1 MRCQCGEIALLLLMI
16 SSGVSWA
23 SNHVIR
29 SIEDVEGANKC
40 TNITISNLHV
50 PAGVSLR
57 LLGLRNAVV
66 TFEGTITFGFKQW
79 SGQLMM
85 FKGDN
90 VTVIG
95 TPGHLIYG
103 GGERWRDG
111 YRVLGGPKPKFFE
124 VRLNNS
130 KIFGLRIRNT
140 PMHAISINHSSNLT
154 VSDIVVDSSE
164 GDWKGAKRTDGFQY
178 LRIKKRKP
186 SRTAESPT
194 KMTALQL
201 NRELTWVFENNY
213 CSGGPWGF
221 PWVLVGGRKSNIVER
236 VLVRNNI
243 ITNSFNGVRVKTVK
257 NAEGRVSNVTF
268 EDITLVNITG
278 YGVTMVGNYIL
289 ERGVPEG
296 EPTGGVPITG
306 LRLKNVHGSVN
317 HDGSNFWVWVKNASD
332 WSWQTNVTGG
342 SRVPQCEGFP
352 SDMEPMC

>member
-1 MRCQCGEIALLLLMI
+1 MRCQCGGIALLLLMI

-90 VTVIG
+90 VTVTG
-95 TPGHLIYG
+95 TPGHLIHG
-103 GGERWRDG
+103 GGERWWDG
-111 YRVLGGPKPKFFE
+111 YGVLGGPKPKFFE

-130 KIFGLRIRNT
+130 KIFGLRIKNT

-154 VSDIVVDSSE
+154 VSDIVVDSAE
-164 GDWKGAKRTDGFQY
+164 GDWKGAKRTDGFNIY
-178 LRIKKRKP
+178 ESRNVTIKNCRVSNQDDCIAVK
-186 SRTAESPT
+186 SGTD
-194 KMTALQL
+194 L
-201 NRELTWVFENNY
+201 VFENNY
-213 CSGGPWGF
+213 CSGGHGIS
-221 PWVLVGGRKSNIVER
+221 VGSVGGRKSNIVER

-257 NAEGRVSNVTF
+257 NAVGRVSNVTF
-268 EDITLVNITG
+268 EDITLANITG

-296 EPTGGVPITG
+296 EPTGGVPISG
-306 LRLKNVHGSVN
+306 LRLKNVHGTVN